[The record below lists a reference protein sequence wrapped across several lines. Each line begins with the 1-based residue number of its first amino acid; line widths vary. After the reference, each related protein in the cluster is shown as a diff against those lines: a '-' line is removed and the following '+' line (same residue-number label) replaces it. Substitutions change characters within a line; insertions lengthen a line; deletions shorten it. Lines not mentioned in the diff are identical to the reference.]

1 MCHASSTIERTG
13 IASVA
18 NLIVRGVRC
27 SRSKG
32 ESVCEEIDL
41 PWHKLLEFKVRDRA
55 LLKELEAA
63 FEYFAKSG
71 GLLASIFGLLSG
83 RRVTCEYL
91 RSELEGKWNWI
102 DPRAIEVVCLAF
114 D

>member
-41 PWHKLLEFKVRDRA
+41 PCIWCAPFEA
-55 LLKELEAA
+55 L
-63 FEYFAKSG
+63 Y
-71 GLLASIFGLLSG
+71 G
-83 RRVTCEYL
+83 RKCRSPVLWAEIGRV
-91 RSELEGKWNWI
+91 
-102 DPRAIEVVCLAF
+102 V
-114 D
+114 